1 MFLTRCLDSH
11 KPCVSV
17 KFKRNVFQSF
27 SKDIVHL
34 LTCYCCKIFAGYTL
48 QYLQL
53 FWIFSQL
60 AEFLVAFSSHLTLIK
75 YYNISWFTWLLGWV
89 YAVEN
94 SDYTESSIFPAVFFF
109 IWLEQVQTWCVK
121 LDSPNSALFWIWL
134 QLTLQ
139 RTKPHTVHV
148 HSHLLLELQ

>member
-109 IWLEQVQTWCVK
+109 YLAWASADLMCQIGFSQFSTV
-121 LDSPNSALFWIWL
+121 LDMTTTNTTAHK
-134 QLTLQ
+134 T
-139 RTKPHTVHV
+139 THCTCAYTHTYY
-148 HSHLLLELQ
+148 